1 MCQEHQQL
9 PWCVVQQAAVAALVL
24 LRLNERVL
32 HQSTCALTALLL
44 CSSSAGAS
52 ADEGQTN
59 TAAAVVPQAA
69 ATWFCNEPPD
79 SVESVNS
86 SCFAKSE
93 RSSST
98 ETENECMQK
107 LNCPIGKKSKPL
119 FSLVKVAAKNK

>member
-9 PWCVVQQAAVAALVL
+9 PFWCVVQQAAVAALVL
-24 LRLNERVL
+24 RLNERML

-44 CSSSAGAS
+44 CSAGAS

-59 TAAAVVPQAA
+59 TAAPQQQLGF
-69 ATWFCNEPPD
+69 ATSPPTVLKV
-79 SVESVNS
+79 SIHRV
-86 SCFAKSE
+86 AKSE